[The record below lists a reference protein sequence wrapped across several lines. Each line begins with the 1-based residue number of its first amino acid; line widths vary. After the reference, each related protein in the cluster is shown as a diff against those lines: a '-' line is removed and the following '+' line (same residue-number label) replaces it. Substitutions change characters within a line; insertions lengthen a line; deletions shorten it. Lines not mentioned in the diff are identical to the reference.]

1 MLVYVSDLFLRS
13 NCLSSR
19 IFWNWSWWLRSL
31 HNCPLFYWR
40 EVRIAGSILQPTS
53 DHMVTP
59 LPTES
64 QRENGLLIRER
75 YLPCDEDVPQNSRG
89 RRTRKASQC
98 CSMCRFSYHHDQF
111 QNIPLERQFDRKKKS
126 ENFCFEPIALF
137 TTQSLEA
144 RKRQVVKKAIGS
156 TVLW

>member
-1 MLVYVSDLFLRS
+1 MFL
-13 NCLSSR
+13 
-19 IFWNWSWWLRSL
+19 IFFAIKLPFKQDILKLIMMVTESTY
-31 HNCPLFYWR
+31 CPLFYWR

-126 ENFCFEPIALF
+126 EKFCFEPIALF